1 MSAPAPPPISRRA
14 LLWGAGA
21 CAVAG
26 GVVVLTRPHHPRTPR
41 KQPDGVYRKLKIA
54 WPEAAMAPVLAA
66 ALEKNFFAQYNLD
79 VEPLPDIHNG
89 QDALAALAQQKTG
102 YALAPALTWL
112 QHLHTGLPAHLV
124 MGVQSGSRRLLVRRS
139 SGIARLDQ
147 LMGRTVAVPDQNAAD
162 KLFFCIMM
170 RRKGM
175 DALNHINWIDLPID
189 QIEQALHDQK
199 IDAVVAHDPDAW
211 TLLQNYPD
219 LLYELVG
226 SDTGHYAAR
235 TSLILG
241 VSDAAQEKDPTAATA
256 VVLALRDAALWVN
269 SHRDDA
275 ATLIADNAADLPAS
289 RAREMLRNE
298 PVIRPLIGHGLR
310 EQVAQYCDE
319 LQLVGMMADG
329 EDSTALAR
337 HYTLNVLHE

>member
-14 LLWGAGA
+14 LLWGTGA

-26 GVVVLTRPHHPRTPR
+26 GVVLLTQQPRPRTPR
-41 KQPDGVYRKLKIA
+41 KQPDGVYRRLKIG
-54 WPEAAMAPVLAA
+54 WPEAAMSPVLAA

-79 VEPLPDIHNG
+79 VEPLPNIHNG
-89 QDALAALAQQKTG
+89 QDALAALAQQKTA

-112 QHLHTGLPAHLV
+112 QHLHAGLPAHLV

-147 LMGRTVAVPDQNAAD
+147 LMGRNVAVPDQNAAD

-211 TLLQNYPD
+211 TLLQNHSD

-241 VSDAAQEKDPTAATA
+241 VSDAAQDKDPTAATA
-256 VVLALRDAALWVN
+256 LVLALRDAALWVN

-275 ATLIADNAADLPAS
+275 ATLIADNAADLPATS
-289 RAREMLRNE
+289 ARNMLRNE
-298 PVIRPLIGHGLR
+298 PVIRPLMGRGLR
-310 EQVAQYCDE
+310 EQIAQYCDE
-319 LQLVGMMADG
+319 LQLVGMLADG

-337 HYTLNVLHE
+337 RYTLNVLHE

>member
-1 MSAPAPPPISRRA
+1 MSAPVSSPISRRA
-14 LLWGAGA
+14 LLWGAGG

-26 GVVVLTRPHHPRTPR
+26 GVVLLTRHQHPRAPR
-41 KQPDGVYRKLKIA
+41 KQPDGVYRKLKVG
-54 WPEAAMAPVLAA
+54 WPEAAMSPVLAA

-79 VEPLPDIHNG
+79 VDPLPNIHNG
-89 QDALAALAQQKTG
+89 QDALTALMQQKTA

-112 QHLHTGLPAHLV
+112 QHLHAGLPAHLI
-124 MGVQSGSRRLLVRRS
+124 MGVHSGSRRLLVRRS
-139 SGIARLDQ
+139 SGITRLDQ
-147 LMGRTVAVPDQNAAD
+147 LMGRTIAVPDMNAAD

-175 DALNHINWIDLPID
+175 DALNNINWVDLPLQ

-199 IDAVVAHDPDAW
+199 IDAVVTHDPDAW
-211 TLLQNYPD
+211 ILLQNHAD

-241 VSDAAQEKDPTAATA
+241 VADAAQENDPTAATA
-256 VVLALRDAALWVN
+256 LVLALRDASLWVN
-269 SHRDDA
+269 THRDDA
-275 ATLIADNAADLPAS
+275 ATLITDNAADLPATS
-289 RAREMLRNE
+289 ARNMLRNE
-298 PVIRPLIGHGLR
+298 PVIHPLLGRSLR
-310 EQVAQYCDE
+310 EQIAQYCDE

-329 EDSTALAR
+329 EDSAALAR
-337 HYTLNVLHE
+337 RYTLNVLHD